1 MFSIVSIHHGV
12 IIAAVQRNV
21 IGNVRENAIRASQ
34 LVGEGMG
41 GGGRLMSIHDL
52 GQL

>member
-1 MFSIVSIHHGV
+1 MFSIVSIHYGV

-34 LVGEGMG
+34 LFGEGMG
-41 GGGRLMSIHDL
+41 ERLMSIHDL